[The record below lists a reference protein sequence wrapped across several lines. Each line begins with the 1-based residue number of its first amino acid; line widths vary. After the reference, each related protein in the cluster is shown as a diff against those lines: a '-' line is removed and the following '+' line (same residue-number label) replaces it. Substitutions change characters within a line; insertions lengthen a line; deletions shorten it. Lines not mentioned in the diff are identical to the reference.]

1 MPNKTGSQG
10 QFFIGVVEDRNDPLM
25 IGRCKVRI
33 VGLHTH
39 DKAALPTADLP
50 WAMLM
55 QPVMGPSSGGIGH
68 SAIGPIEGTTVIV
81 IFHDYPDCQQ
91 PIIIG
96 VLGGI
101 PQGKPVTIDEFPET
115 PILKDAI
122 APQGRVVPVT
132 AAAATAN
139 QIGPTEGV
147 SNPLLSSITN
157 QSVTM
162 GTKTPMGVLGTF
174 FGGNSA
180 LAYGATGGLLTGL
193 NAVGSTYAP
202 GANMLAGVLLKSG
215 NSDQAI
221 STFKS
226 QLTQSPLGMSIT
238 NIMNGKGSIQ
248 GLQRDLGLNLSQI
261 QNQFNSMKNV
271 NLKDPAS
278 IIGLANN
285 VQSLAYQVGTLTGGS
300 TGILAGATGY
310 LDQAFGTSISSTV
323 ASLGGSVT
331 AAVTGVT
338 SGIGGLIGGAE
349 SWVGRAMSG
358 DFSAFNFDSV
368 NGLFEN
374 NALVKQIFGE
384 GTSTSN
390 ADAGTNAIKAIP
402 PTQSLGTVD
411 SNTFKNV
418 PEGSSFPING
428 VYGGPNAGGQKA
440 PVDPPKIDMSRYEG
454 GSKGNIQTAPPAD
467 WKGDKGKAS
476 QGIQALLNACQKWGF
491 TTNEQKAALL
501 GIVGGECGWIPQE
514 ENCQYS
520 SPDRLMEIFQSS
532 FKGDR
537 TLAEKYSNWVK
548 GNKGPKAE
556 FFDFVYDPSRNG
568 RQLGN
573 TRPGDGGKFYGRGF
587 IQLTGRANYERY
599 AAMSKHDIVNN
610 PDLLNNDMNISADIA
625 VLYLMDRTKGAV
637 PTAHP
642 GFFYAA
648 KKAVGNNSPDI
659 AARKLAYY
667 EHFYGVKT
675 PESFGYAD
683 KQAGPT
689 LAPYTYDGSQ
699 KGNEAG
705 KPITNGFCDPNG
717 KYPLKRSINEP
728 DTHRLARGVV
738 KETIVA
744 LKDSK
749 RRIGVP
755 MANNKGNWS
764 QPTIP
769 FGAQYPY
776 NTVMETEA
784 GHVQEWDDTPGYERV
799 HTYHKS
805 GTFDEIDVHGTRV
818 NRIVGD
824 GYTII
829 DHNGYISIDGEASV
843 TVGGNIN
850 IYCRSDANIQVEGS
864 AEMVVGGNFDIGV
877 ARDMNIAVGGKFS
890 LWSNGGMNLQTEKMA
905 HILSNHKMYISSNNE
920 MNITAYNNMLLHT
933 KQEMHVESNGNMFL
947 ESVASMHQKSGS
959 DFFLLA
965 AGAVNT
971 HAKGDIKAK
980 ADGKVGIQAGG
991 EANIKGNVTNVQA
1004 TGGKLSLKASGAVAL
1019 DGSGVAMQSGASS
1032 AANDSGAA
1040 DATEAK
1046 TATKALIN
1054 GMTPPANGV
1063 PLYPQI
1069 QKMSSPAMFGEETF
1083 MYESDAAGKSEA
1095 SQAYITN
1102 MKAQNGKSNTFQSE
1116 SVAGTGGGGSIVPSK
1131 NQEKILAM
1139 TDFNADLKLSEHFTL
1154 GMLFDGG
1161 FNVRHRLVDQ
1171 NGLTRPQIVANLA
1184 ALCEN
1189 ILEKYLTELPGGIAG
1204 YNKQWRITSGF
1215 RMGTNSSDHSKGRAC
1230 DIQIIGRS
1238 KPAHHELIQKLD
1250 KIVPYDQLIL
1260 EYAGSDSVWIH
1271 TGFRG
1276 DGKTTFGG
1284 GQNRKMAFTMNNH
1297 TTFGQGFILLG

>member
-1 MPNKTGSQG
+1 MPNNAGSQG
-10 QFFIGVVEDRNDPLM
+10 QFFIGVVENRNDPLM

-39 DKAALPTADLP
+39 DKTALPTSDLP

-55 QPVMGPSSGGIGH
+55 QPVSGPSSGGIGH
-68 SAIGPIEGTTVIV
+68 SAIGPVEGTTVVV

-96 VLGGI
+96 VLGGV
-101 PQGKPVTIDEFPET
+101 PQGNPVNIDKFDDT
-115 PILKDAI
+115 PLFKDAI
-122 APQGRVVPVT
+122 APQGRKIPIT
-132 AAAATAN
+132 AAEATAN
-139 QIGPTEGV
+139 QIGPTEGAT
-147 SNPLLSSITN
+147 NPLLSAISN
-157 QSVTM
+157 QSVGM

-180 LAYGATGGLLTGL
+180 LAYGATGGMLSGL
-193 NAVGSTYAP
+193 NTLGSTYAP
-202 GANMLAGVLLKSG
+202 GANMLAGMLLKSG

-226 QLTQSPLGMSIT
+226 QLTQSPLGLGIT
-238 NIMNGKGSIQ
+238 NLMNGKGSLKS
-248 GLQRDLGLNLSQI
+248 LQRDLGLNIFQI
-261 QNQFNSMKNV
+261 QNQFNSLKNV
-271 NLKDPAS
+271 NLKDPSS

-285 VQSLAYQVGTLTGGS
+285 VQSLAYQAGSLVSGGTS
-300 TGILAGATGY
+300 ILAGAGSY
-310 LDQAFGTSISSTV
+310 ADRVFGTTIGSTV
-323 ASLGGSVT
+323 ASLGGSLT
-331 AAVTGVT
+331 ATVTGIT
-338 SGIGGLIGGAE
+338 SGVGGLIGGAE
-349 SWVGRAMSG
+349 SWVGRALSG

-368 NGLFEN
+368 NGLFQN
-374 NALVKQIFGE
+374 NSIVNSLFGE
-384 GTSTSN
+384 GTSSKYP
-390 ADAGTNAIKAIP
+390 DAGIDSIKAIP
-402 PTQSLGTVD
+402 TTQSLGTID
-411 SNTFKNV
+411 SSTFKNV
-418 PEGSSFPING
+418 AEGSSFPING
-428 VYGGPNAGGQKA
+428 VYGGPNSGGQKA
-440 PVDPPKIDMSRYEG
+440 PITAPKIDMTRYEG
-454 GSKGNIQTAPPAD
+454 GSKGNIQTVPPPD
-467 WKGDKGKAS
+467 WKGDRAKAT
-476 QGIQALLNACQKWGF
+476 QGIQALLNACQKRGF

-501 GIVGGECGWIPQE
+501 GIVGGECGWIPQSE
-514 ENCQYS
+514 SAQYS
-520 SPDRLMEIFQSS
+520 SPDRLCEIFQSS

-537 TLAEKYSNWVK
+537 TLAEKYCNWTK
-548 GNKGPKAE
+548 GAKGSKAE
-556 FFDFVYDPSRNG
+556 FFDFIYDPSRNG

-587 IQLTGRANYERY
+587 IQLTGRSNYERY
-599 AAMSKHDIVNN
+599 AEMSGHDIVNN
-610 PDLLNNDMNISADIA
+610 PDLLNNDINISADIA

-637 PTAHP
+637 PTSHP

-648 KKAVGNNSPDI
+648 KKSVGNNSPDI

-667 EHFYGVKT
+667 EHFYGVKAA
-675 PESFGYAD
+675 ESFGYTE

-689 LAPYTYDGSQ
+689 LAPYSYDGAQ

-705 KPITNGFCDPNG
+705 KPITQGFQDPNG
-717 KYPLKRSINEP
+717 KYPLKRTINEP
-728 DTHRLARGVV
+728 DTHRLARGII

-805 GTFDEIDVHGTRV
+805 GTFDEIDVNGTRV

-829 DHNGYISIDGEASV
+829 DNNGYISIDGEASI

-850 IYCRSDANIQVEGS
+850 VYCRSDANIQVEGS
-864 AEMVVGGNFDIGV
+864 AELVVGGNFDIGV

-890 LWSNGGMNLQTEKMA
+890 LWSSGGMNLQTEKMA

-920 MNITAYNNMLLHT
+920 MNLTSYNNMLLHA
-933 KQEMHVESNGNMFL
+933 KQAMHVESNGNLFL
-947 ESVASMHQKSGS
+947 ESVASTHMKSGS
-959 DFFLLA
+959 DFFILSAGKNNIKA
-965 AGAVNT
+965 AGDSFIESGGTN
-971 HAKGDIKAK
+971 HFKGAK
-980 ADGKVGIQAGG
+980 A
-991 EANIKGNVTNVQA
+991 NVQA
-1004 TGGKLSLKASGAVAL
+1004 TSGKLSLKASGTLAF
-1019 DGSGVAMQSGASS
+1019 DGAGVAMQSSQSDPATGSGSAEGA
-1032 AANDSGAA
+1032 
-1040 DATEAK
+1040 E

-1054 GMTPPANGV
+1054 GMTPPANGA

-1069 QKMSSPAMFGEETF
+1069 QRMSSPAMFGEETF
-1083 MYESDAAGKSEA
+1083 MYESDTAGKSEA
-1095 SQAYITN
+1095 SQAYVAN
-1102 MKAQNGKSNTFQSE
+1102 MTAQNGKSNTYKSE
-1116 SVAGTGGGGSIVPSK
+1116 EVAGTGGGGSIIPSK
-1131 NQEKILAM
+1131 NQEKILAA
-1139 TDFNADLKLSEHFTL
+1139 TDFSADYKLSEHFTL
-1154 GMLFDGG
+1154 GMMFDGG
-1161 FNVRHRLVDQ
+1161 YNVRHRLVDQ
-1171 NGLTRPQIVANLA
+1171 NGLTKQQIVANMA

-1189 ILEKYLTELPGGIAG
+1189 ILEKYLAELPGGIAG

-1215 RMGTNSSDHSKGRAC
+1215 RMGTNTSDHSKGRAC

-1297 TTFGQGFILLG
+1297 STYGQGFVLLG